1 MKIGIVGAGRVGTSV
16 GKYITEYSAQHS
28 LSGFYSR
35 TYSNT
40 VKSADFCSTKAF
52 KSLSDLIASSDTFFI
67 AVSDKEI
74 GNVWECIDKA
84 LIKNK
89 IIGHFSGSLSSDVF
103 TGANDYGAYTGSIHP
118 VYAFSNKFESYK
130 NLNQA
135 VFTAEGDA
143 VFLSEVKGF
152 FENLGNR
159 VCVIDKTKKPLY
171 HTSVSM
177 ASNHLMGL
185 LFSVVN
191 MLKSCGFSEADA
203 YTVLTPLMSNNL
215 NNALENGVSQ
225 ALTGPIERGD
235 VSTIEKH
242 LGVLSG
248 EYEEIYKLLGN
259 QVLKIAENKNS
270 GNQQLLEEYRCIE
283 RMLLK

>member
-16 GKYITEYSAQHS
+16 GKYITKNSAQHS

-35 TYSNT
+35 TYSNA

-52 KSLSDLIASSDTFFI
+52 KELSALIASSDTLFI
-67 AVSDKEI
+67 AVSDREI

-103 TGANDYGAYTGSIHP
+103 AGANDYGAYTGSIHP
-118 VYAFSNKFESYK
+118 VYAFSDRFESYK
-130 NLNQA
+130 DLNQA
-135 VFTAEGDA
+135 VFTAEGDT
-143 VFLSEVKGF
+143 VFLSEVNGL
-152 FENLGNR
+152 FEQLGNK
-159 VCVIDKTKKPLY
+159 VCIIDKEKKPLY

-177 ASNHLMGL
+177 ASNHLIGL

-191 MLKSCGFSEADA
+191 MLKSCGFSENDA
-203 YTVLTPLMSNNL
+203 YEVLEPLMRNNL
-215 NNALENGVSQ
+215 NNALENGVVQ

-235 VSTIEKH
+235 VSTVKKH
-242 LGVLSG
+242 FEVLNG
-248 EYEEIYKLLGN
+248 EYEEIYKSLGN
-259 QVLKIAENKNS
+259 QVLKIAKNKNS
-270 GNQQLLEEYRCIE
+270 NNQQLLEEYRCIE